1 MRHFPKVPR
10 PSQFLTFALFLAI
23 VSPRIP
29 NILAA
34 QSQSPD
40 LPAWRADHHMHVAS
54 PKLCALIGERLE
66 SNNPPAVFAADTIAA
81 LDQAHISKGVI
92 LSCAYLYGLPSFHLK
107 PAEIAAK
114 ARLENEF
121 TAAQVAKYPD
131 RLVGFLSV
139 DPLTDSAIDEIRH
152 WHGNKQLIGLKL
164 HFTASAVD
172 VRSGVQRRKVA
183 EVIAAAAT
191 EHLPMVIHVGGGKF
205 NAADA
210 ELFIRDV
217 LPGAGS
223 SWIQIAHAGGGLPR
237 ENDNNLAVLRTFAD
251 HPPRRPR
258 DTPGTLRYL
267 LRSRSRRNAAGHRRP
282 APTDAENRH
291 EPIPVRIGL
300 QCPDP
305 SRTDQGHR
313 KARSDQTR
321 TPNPPPELRPLGL
334 PKLES
339 TQLRGFCLCRDGRLR
354 PSRGPERSEWEAFRR
369 VRSYTKP
376 PSNTQPRSH
385 LRARSFSHL
394 RLSSRCT

>member
-54 PKLCALIGERLE
+54 PKLCALIGECLE

-191 EHLPMVIHVGGGKF
+191 EPLPMVIHVGGGKF

-251 HPPRRPR
+251 HILRDDPATRQVLFDISYVPAPDETPRATAALLQQMRR
-258 DTPGTLRYL
+258 IGMNRFLFGSDFNVLTPLEQIKDIEKLGLTKQELQTLRQ
-267 LRSRSRRNAAGHRRP
+267 NC
-282 APTDAENRH
+282 APWACQN
-291 EPIPVRIGL
+291 
-300 QCPDP
+300 
-305 SRTDQGHR
+305 
-313 KARSDQTR
+313 
-321 TPNPPPELRPLGL
+321 
-334 PKLES
+334 
-339 TQLRGFCLCRDGRLR
+339 
-354 PSRGPERSEWEAFRR
+354 
-369 VRSYTKP
+369 
-376 PSNTQPRSH
+376 
-385 LRARSFSHL
+385 
-394 RLSSRCT
+394 